1 MFFGDKTRIYQ
12 VYVKKNS
19 SEPLMT
25 AEFVKEGFNIWA
37 MFFDLFWLFYKRIWL
52 AVILVIGFYSLNYY
66 LLAKGVV
73 SIVQVNIFRL
83 GLKIW
88 LGFEGQ
94 SLKGGHLERNGY
106 VLMDVVTARDEMEA
120 QRRFFDKYAFATS
133 RVNADSAGEVHKNSV
148 FTNRTVKPV
157 QS

>member
-12 VYVKKNS
+12 VYVKENS

-25 AEFVKEGFNIWA
+25 AEFVREGFNIWA
-37 MFFDLFWLFYKRIWL
+37 LFFDLFWLLYKRIWL
-52 AVILVIGFYSLNYY
+52 AVILVIGFYGLNYY

-73 SIVQVNIFRL
+73 GLVQVNIFRL

-94 SLKGGHLERNGY
+94 NLKCGHLERNGY

-120 QRRFFDKYAFATS
+120 KRRFFDKYSFASS
-133 RVNADSAGEVHKNSV
+133 RVNVSSTWEVHRDSV
-148 FTNRTVKPV
+148 FANRTVKPS
-157 QS
+157 QN